1 MPKTNIFRF
10 LSASLLSLLLPG
22 LSFAGGVT
30 ICYKRF
36 AADYDG
42 WKLWVWNESEKRPG
56 FELSPSGV
64 EECGAVFNLD
74 LDKTGLSGKKLGL
87 LPRRGEWEAKD
98 SPDRFYDS
106 SMPNA
111 VYLLENDS
119 TTYRTMPVIKP
130 ELKRAF
136 LDSENRIRIV
146 FSAPV
151 NGAFLAKHPARLMA
165 GAKTYE
171 LGRLALPQGLSS
183 SRVFSVDIE
192 NAPEG
197 GFDSFKLG
205 GWRVALKDAGEA
217 AVSAGSVL
225 DGDSFR
231 SDKEMGAVRD
241 GEKTVVRVFA
251 PTAVSAVLL
260 CKKTLAAEAKEYP
273 MAYAG
278 NGLWEVSLSENTDN
292 WYYRLRVTRE
302 GKTVEGLDPYARSV
316 TAHDGWGMILPKDM
330 PEVAPS
336 PVFPNSENVIYE
348 MHVRD
353 MDIDPK
359 SGVKFKGKYP
369 GVAEAGTRHP
379 DYPDMKTGLDHLSEL
394 GVNTLHIMPF
404 QDFEND
410 EDGEAYN
417 WGYMPVN
424 FNAPDG
430 WYSTRQDDAT
440 RVREVREMVSALH
453 KSGFKVVM
461 DVVYNHTAEASP
473 ETLFNFNVLAPNY
486 YYRVKPDGT
495 YSNGSGCGNEFRS
508 DSYMGRK
515 FILDSL
521 KYWVK
526 EYKVDGFRFDLMG
539 LMDMT
544 TLEAIVAELRKI
556 NPNIFIY
563 GEPWTAGETLIVK
576 TEKGSQKGK
585 GFAVFN
591 DNFRNAVKG
600 SVFNLLPGYVQTGVE
615 RARVMEGL
623 RGSINDFTASPQE
636 TINYVSCH
644 DNLTLWDR
652 IVLST
657 TGQATFGEQIRMDML
672 ANGLVLAAQGLPFL
686 HSGEEMLR
694 TKNGEDNSYN
704 LPDSINMIDWSRKKT
719 FEGVFRFY
727 KGMVELRLAHPAFR
741 MTTAGE
747 VRAAMKFY
755 EDLGLP
761 VKEPLIAY
769 TLDGKAAGDSWKK
782 IVVLVNPTRN
792 RAEFTLPEG
801 SYSAAVEDGKVELGG
816 LRGGISGSVKVPPI
830 SMTVLYG
837 K

>member
-1 MPKTNIFRF
+1 M
-10 LSASLLSLLLPG
+10 LSVLLPG

-30 ICYKRF
+30 ICYKRY
-36 AADYDG
+36 ANDYDG

-56 FELSPSGV
+56 FDLEPSGTAD
-64 EECGAVFNLD
+64 CGAVFTLD
-74 LDKTGLSGKKLGL
+74 LEKTGLAGKKAGI
-87 LPRRGEWEAKD
+87 LPRRGAWDAKD
-98 SPDRFYDS
+98 SPDRFYDA

-136 LDSENRIRIV
+136 LDSENALRLV

-151 NGAFLAKHPARLMA
+151 NGAFLARHAARLVA
-165 GAKTYE
+165 GAKSYGLDKLT
-171 LGRLALPQGLSS
+171 LPAGHTSA
-183 SRVFSVDIE
+183 RVFNTTLDKM
-192 NAPEG
+192 PEG

-205 GWRVALKDAGEA
+205 GWRVVLKDLGEA
-217 AVSAGSVL
+217 AVSAGAVL

-231 SDKEMGAVRD
+231 SDKEMGVVRD
-241 GEKTVVRVFA
+241 GEKTLVRVFA
-251 PTAVSAVLL
+251 PTAVNAVLL
-260 CKKTLAAEAKEYP
+260 CKQALATEVKEYP

-292 WYYRLRVTRE
+292 WYYRLRVTRG
-302 GKTVEGLDPYARSV
+302 GKTVEGIDPYARSV
-316 TAHDGWGMILPKDM
+316 TAHNGWGMILPREL

-348 MHVRD
+348 MHIRD
-353 MDIDPK
+353 IDIDPK
-359 SGVKFKGKYP
+359 SGVRLRGKYP
-369 GVAEAGTRHP
+369 GVAEADTRHS
-379 DYPDMKTGLDHLSEL
+379 DYPEMKTGLDHLSEL

-410 EDGEAYN
+410 ESTDTYN

-424 FNAPDG
+424 FNSPDG
-430 WYSTRQDDAT
+430 WYATRQDDAT
-440 RVREVREMVSALH
+440 RVREVREMISALH
-453 KSGFKVVM
+453 KRGFKVVM
-461 DVVYNHTAEASP
+461 DVVYNHTAEANP
-473 ETLFNFNVLAPNY
+473 DTAFNFNALAPNY

-515 FILDSL
+515 FLVDSL
-521 KYWVK
+521 KYWAR

-539 LMDMT
+539 LMDMPSI
-544 TLEAIVAELRKI
+544 EAALVELKKI
-556 NPNIFIY
+556 NPNIFVY
-563 GEPWTAGETLIVK
+563 GEPWTAGETLIAK
-576 TEKGSQKGK
+576 TEKGAQKGK

-591 DNFRNAVKG
+591 DNFRNAIKG

-615 RARVMEGL
+615 RARVIEGL
-623 RGSINDFTASPQE
+623 RGSINDFTVSPQE

-652 IVLST
+652 LVLST
-657 TGQATFGEQIRMDML
+657 TGQASFGEQIRMDML
-672 ANGLVLAAQGLPFL
+672 ANGIVLAAQGLPFL

-704 LPDSINMIDWSRKKT
+704 LPDSVNRIDWTRKKT

-727 KGMVELRLAHPAFR
+727 KGMVEMRLAHPAFR
-741 MTTAGE
+741 METADA
-747 VRAAMKFY
+747 VRANMKFY
-755 EDLGLP
+755 EDIELP
-761 VKEPLIAY
+761 IKEPLIAY
-769 TLDGKAAGDSWKK
+769 TLDGSAVGDTWKK
-782 IVVLVNPTRN
+782 IVVLINPGKTK
-792 RAEFTLPEG
+792 ADFTLPKG
-801 SYSAAVEDGKVELGG
+801 SYTAAVEDGKVDLGG
-816 LRGGISGSVKVPPI
+816 LRDGISGSLRVPPI